1 MVINVLVN
9 SPSGSVF
16 LESYD
21 ASNSSTDSNK
31 MFNLSEK
38 TIMKVGQEN
47 VVQVVTDSAI
57 ENKKA
62 VFGKAVRIHAYIN
75 QRAKKFGKICQ
86 DKICNSFF
94 DFVQFL

>member
-31 MFNLSEK
+31 MFNLFEK

-47 VVQVVTDSAI
+47 VVQVVTDNAS
-57 ENKKA
+57 EPKS
-62 VFGKAVRIHAYIN
+62 R
-75 QRAKKFGKICQ
+75 
-86 DKICNSFF
+86 
-94 DFVQFL
+94 